1 MSYPI
6 ADIDARAMVAR
17 ASVPADRLARAN
29 RRVERV
35 SLPTGGD
42 TSMEGAI
49 MATSNNPSDGNANQ
63 TPEAQARIALALEM
77 LADQER
83 KDAEKAVAKAKKA
96 AEKAA
101 KGEQPNAAHAILT
114 VIVRALRA
122 NDVANA
128 GNPDAHRAY
137 VNTLAGFVDTAAQLP
152 NVTTAT
158 DFRVIGQLI
167 ETTMPK
173 VPVVTVPDATEPAT
187 EPVTVPDSK

>member
-6 ADIDARAMVAR
+6 ADTDARAMVAR
-17 ASVPADRLARAN
+17 ASVPADRLACAN

-42 TSMEGAI
+42 TSMKGAI
-49 MATSNNPSDGNANQ
+49 MATSNTDGNTNQ
-63 TPEAQARIALALEM
+63 TPEEQARIALALEM
-77 LADQER
+77 LAEQER